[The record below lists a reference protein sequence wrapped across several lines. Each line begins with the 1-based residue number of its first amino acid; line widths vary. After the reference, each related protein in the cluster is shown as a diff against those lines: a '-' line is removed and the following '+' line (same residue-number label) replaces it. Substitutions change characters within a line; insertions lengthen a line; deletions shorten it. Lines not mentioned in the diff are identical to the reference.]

1 MKTIW
6 ITRTIPG
13 AFRLGELLRQHGFDV
28 LIAPIFDIV
37 PLSQPVPTTST
48 NLWMFLSVH
57 AVEHSIEYS
66 WDRSKPCI
74 GIGTSTTLALQQRGV
89 KAEQPQCASSE
100 GLFEFV
106 CKQYRPPLTITLVT
120 GKSGREDLAQWL
132 REEGFQVQY
141 WYVYERR
148 LQPHPNFKNM
158 IDTIVVLNAAC
169 LGPVRSAMTSQP
181 QHFCL
186 PIKLVVP
193 SERIAT
199 QARLQ
204 GFEFV
209 ELSTD
214 AADVSVLQA
223 LQRLS

>member
-1 MKTIW
+1 M
-6 ITRTIPG
+6 PG
-13 AFRLGELLRQHGFDV
+13 ANRLGELLRQHGFDV
-28 LIAPIFDIV
+28 VVAPIFDIV
-37 PLSQPVPTTST
+37 PSSQPVPTIST
-48 NLWMFLSVH
+48 DLWIFLSVP

-74 GIGTSTTLALQQRGV
+74 GIGTSTTLALKQHEV
-89 KAEQPQCASSE
+89 AAEQPQFASSE

-106 CKQYRPPLTITLVT
+106 CKRYRPPLTITLVT
-120 GKSGREDLAQWL
+120 GKSGREELAHWL
-132 REEGFQVQY
+132 SGEGFQVQY

-148 LQPHPNFKNM
+148 LRPIPTFKKM

-169 LGPVRSAMTSQP
+169 LYPVQSAMKSQP

-186 PIKLVVP
+186 SIKLVVP

-204 GFEFV
+204 GFEIV

-214 AADVSVLQA
+214 ATDVSVLQA
-223 LQRLS
+223 IQRLN

>member
-1 MKTIW
+1 M
-6 ITRTIPG
+6 PG
-13 AFRLGELLRQHGFDV
+13 ANRLGELLRQHGFDIV
-28 LIAPIFDIV
+28 VAPIFDIV
-37 PLSQPVPTTST
+37 PLSQPVPTIST
-48 NLWMFLSVH
+48 DLWIFLSVP

-74 GIGTSTTLALQQRGV
+74 GIGTSTTLALKQQGV
-89 KAEQPQCASSE
+89 TAEKPQIASSE

-106 CKQYRPPLTITLVT
+106 RKQYRPPQTITLVT
-120 GKSGREDLAQWL
+120 GKSGREDLAHWL
-132 REEGFQVQY
+132 SREGFQVQY
-141 WYVYERR
+141 WHVYERGLR
-148 LQPHPNFKNM
+148 PIPIFKKM
-158 IDTIVVLNAAC
+158 IDTILVLNAAC
-169 LGPVRSAMTSQP
+169 LDPVQSAMKSQP

-204 GFEFV
+204 GFEIV

-214 AADVSVLQA
+214 ASDVSVLQA
-223 LQRLS
+223 IQRLS